1 MKIAALIARILLGLI
16 FVVFGLNSFLKF
28 IPMQMPQ
35 GTAGQFLT
43 ALFVSHF
50 VYVVGAAQV
59 IGGVLL
65 LINRYVPPALTILGP
80 VIVSILAYHL
90 LMDLKDLP
98 LPIIVTVLWFIL
110 FFRYK
115 QNFSGIF
122 AARLVSAAVSSSA
135 REQLGGIAVKT
146 R

>member
-1 MKIAALIARILLGLI
+1 MKIAVLIARILMGVI
-16 FVVFGLNSFLKF
+16 FVVFGLNPFLKF
-28 IPMQMPQ
+28 IPMQIPP

-59 IGGVLL
+59 IGGLLVLA
-65 LINRYVPPALTILGP
+65 NRYVPLGLTILGP
-80 VIVSILAYHL
+80 VLVSILAYHL
-90 LMDLKDLP
+90 LMDLKGLP
-98 LPIIVTVLWFIL
+98 LAIIMALLWFVV

-122 AARLVSAAVSSSA
+122 AAGPV
-135 REQLGGIAVKT
+135 
-146 R
+146 

>member
-1 MKIAALIARILLGLI
+1 MKIAAVIARILMGLI
-16 FVVFGLNSFLKF
+16 FVVFGLNPFLKYL
-28 IPMQMPQ
+28 PMQVPP
-35 GTAGQFLT
+35 GIAGQFLT

-65 LINRYVPPALTILGP
+65 LINRYVPLALTILGP

-98 LPIIVTVLWFIL
+98 LPIIVAVLWFIL
-110 FFRYK
+110 FFRHK

-122 AARLVSAAVSSSA
+122 AARPA
-135 REQLGGIAVKT
+135 
-146 R
+146 

>member
-1 MKIAALIARILLGLI
+1 MKIATVIALILLGLV
-16 FVVFGLNSFLKF
+16 FVVFGLNPFLKF
-28 IPMQMPQ
+28 IPMQMPP

-43 ALFVSHF
+43 VLFVSHF

-65 LINRYVPPALTILGP
+65 LINRYVPLALTILGP
-80 VIVSILAYHL
+80 VIVSILTYHL
-90 LMDLKDLP
+90 LMDLKGLP
-98 LPIIVTVLWFIL
+98 LAIIVTVFWFIL

-122 AARLVSAAVSSSA
+122 TPRPA
-135 REQLGGIAVKT
+135 
-146 R
+146 